1 MKNRNERNTPYYTYT
16 DTTWYFDKKDKERT
30 GYSSIYNDTKRR
42 EEEERERRE
51 ERFFTRCY

>member
-1 MKNRNERNTPYYTYT
+1 MKNNESRYTPYYNT
-16 DTTWYFDKKDKERT
+16 DTTWYFNKKDKEKT
-30 GYSSIYNDTKRR
+30 GYSSIYNDAKRR